1 MPSPAFT
8 AIAAGLQDAIAHANG
23 DASRAQARTL
33 PKVSV
38 HAVRERLG
46 LSQREFARAF
56 GVSVDT
62 LQNWEQ
68 GRRIP
73 KGPARVL
80 LTIINQEPAIVLR
93 TLHISATSS

>member
-1 MPSPAFT
+1 MPSPAFS
-8 AIAAGLQDAIAHANG
+8 AIAAGLEDAIAHAKG
-23 DASRAQARTL
+23 DATRARVRPL
-33 PKVSV
+33 PDVSV

-46 LSQREFARAF
+46 LSQRVFAQAF

-68 GRRIP
+68 GRRLP

-80 LTIINQEPAIVLR
+80 LTIIDREPALVLR
-93 TLHISATSS
+93 TLNLSAARS